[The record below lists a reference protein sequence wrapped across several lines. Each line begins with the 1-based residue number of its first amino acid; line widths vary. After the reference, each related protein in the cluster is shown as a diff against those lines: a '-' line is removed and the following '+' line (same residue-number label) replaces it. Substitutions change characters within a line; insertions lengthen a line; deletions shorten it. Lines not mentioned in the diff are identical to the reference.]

1 MSRTGLG
8 VMLDSRTWFWELFMD
23 LKLSILFLLIG
34 AILGLSDRGDDGKF
48 WRGRKL
54 VRVAIRSRRRR
65 VRR

>member
-1 MSRTGLG
+1 
-8 VMLDSRTWFWELFMD
+8 MD
-23 LKLSILFLLIG
+23 LKLGILFLLIG